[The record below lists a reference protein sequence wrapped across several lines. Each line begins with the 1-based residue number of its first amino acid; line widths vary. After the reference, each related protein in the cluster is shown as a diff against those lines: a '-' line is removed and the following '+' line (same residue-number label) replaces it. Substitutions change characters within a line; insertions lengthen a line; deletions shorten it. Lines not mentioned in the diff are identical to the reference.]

1 MLAFCSLLTLGFK
14 LIAPHLQST
23 PVFLPGKFH
32 GQSCLEGAT
41 VHGVSKSQIWLSMH
55 WLAGSPHRGS
65 WYGNHL
71 DCRGTA
77 GCLKHQAF
85 PIILGLQQ
93 LRSFYTCHCFEVTQ
107 KLAMWPWAS
116 TLPSL
121 VSLFEYRLPPHPP
134 ANLDLWSVKN
144 WIDPLTGIRA
154 GFICCCCIGRAV
166 NSNPCFKARGLNVL
180 FSCSSQSPRG
190 ATARNETIK
199 RKQS

>member
-1 MLAFCSLLTLGFK
+1 MLAFCSCLTLGFK
-14 LIAPHLQST
+14 LIAPHLQPT

-32 GQSCLEGAT
+32 GQSCLAGAT
-41 VHGVSKSQIWLSMH
+41 VHAVTKSQTRLSTH
-55 WLAGSPHRGS
+55 WLAGFPPRGS

-77 GCLKHQAF
+77 GCLKHQEF

-93 LRSFYTCHCFEVTQ
+93 LRSFCTCHCFRVTQ
-107 KLAMWPWAS
+107 KLAVWPWAS

-121 VSLFEYRLPPHPP
+121 CLCVNITPPP
-134 ANLDLWSVKN
+134 LICEVKRAGLT
-144 WIDPLTGIRA
+144 PLILIRA
-154 GFICCCCIGRAV
+154 GFICCCIWRAV
-166 NSNPCFKARGLNVL
+166 NSNPCFKARGSNVL

-199 RKQS
+199 RR